1 MELYVEHLLLRDNHQ
16 RFAKSITV
24 SYGENMRLDQG
35 MTVVIHKMPQNRF
48 STKLYEVIRTI
59 AKSSKIKTVSVIG
72 PHIQAGLNGTCA

>member
-1 MELYVEHLLLRDNHQ
+1 
-16 RFAKSITV
+16 
-24 SYGENMRLDQG
+24 

-72 PHIQAGLNGTCA
+72 PHIQASLNGTCA